1 MSTTKE
7 PAPRRHWGDEV
18 CRWLCAAAALVV
30 PVLAVLLAVVLV
42 WRSLPAIEAVG
53 LSFFTSQEW
62 NIPGASKWEELKR
75 QPEGAPA
82 LKADEDDDLYTAPL
96 ADRIDVNQP
105 PPIGALA
112 FIYGT
117 LVSSAIAMLIAVPLG
132 VGTAAFLSELAAPW
146 VRRLGSTLVEMLAA
160 VPSVVYGYWGA
171 VVLGPWLNSL
181 SEALGGPNFG
191 GVGLFPAGI
200 ILGIMVLPYVC
211 AVAFDVCQS
220 VPKTQREAALA
231 LAATPWQTIWTA
243 VLPYARPGILAGC
256 FIALGRAL
264 GETMAVTMLIGNTPQ
279 ISLSIFSR
287 AATIPSV
294 IANELPNASFT
305 LHRSALIEMG
315 LVLFVVT
322 LLVNI
327 VSRLLLWRMAQL
339 GPPSRLTRA
348 WERLRDSLASLWP
361 MYRNAVLS
369 APTSRFN
376 KMIDVTM
383 RTLLGACL
391 VITVVPLFLILGYIL
406 HHGAAGLSWEFFTEL
421 PRPQGETGG
430 GLAHAFVGSFA
441 LVSLAALAAVPVGI
455 LGGIYLAEYRTR
467 RLGHVI
473 RFVAEAMGGVPSI
486 IIGVFAYALIIEGR
500 NSYFGW
506 AGAFALGVM
515 MLPIMIRTTEEAL
528 KLVPDRVRHASLALG
543 ATQVQ
548 TLLKVTL
555 PSAGPAILTA
565 VFLSISRVIG
575 ETAPLLLT
583 AGTNNYWAKSMNEYV
598 PSIPSYV
605 YYYATN
611 ADAYQQQQ
619 AWAAALV
626 LMILVLGLNYG
637 IRALTGKRLVLAAHS
652 D

>member
-1 MSTTKE
+1 MSAP
-7 PAPRRHWGDEV
+7 PASSPRRHWGDEV
-18 CRWLCAAAALVV
+18 CRWVSAAAALAIPVV
-30 PVLAVLLAVVLV
+30 ATLLAVVLI
-42 WRSLPAIEAVG
+42 WRSLPAIQATG
-53 LSFFTSQEW
+53 WHFFTTSDW
-62 NIPGASKWEELKR
+62 NIPAASRWEELKS
-75 QPEGAPA
+75 QTVVGEKP
-82 LKADEDDDLYTAPL
+82 ADEEDDLYSAPT
-96 ADRIDVNQP
+96 ADRIDISQP
-105 PPIGALA
+105 PPLGALA
-112 FIYGT
+112 FVYGT
-117 LVSSAIAMLIAVPLG
+117 LVSSAIAMLIAVPFG
-132 VGTAAFLSELAAPW
+132 VGTAAFLSELARPW
-146 VRRLGSTLVEMLAA
+146 VRRVGTTLVEMLAA

-171 VVLGPWLNSL
+171 VVLGPWLNSV
-181 SEALGGPNFG
+181 SEMLGGPNFG

-211 AVAFDVCQS
+211 AVSYDVCQS

-243 VLPYARPGILAGC
+243 VLPYARPGIIAGC

-315 LVLFVVT
+315 LVLFLVT

-327 VSRLLLWRMAQL
+327 ASRLLLWRVTHI
-339 GPPSRLTRA
+339 GPPTLLGRA
-348 WERLRDSLASLWP
+348 WERLRFWLSSLFPSRQP
-361 MYRNAVLS
+361 SNIAV
-369 APTSRFN
+369 TSRFN
-376 KMIDVTM
+376 RVVDVVM
-383 RTLLGACL
+383 RSFLGGCL
-391 VITVVPLFLILGYIL
+391 ILTVIPLFLILGYIVL
-406 HHGAAGLSWEFFTEL
+406 NGTQGLSWDFFTEL

-441 LVSLAALAAVPVGI
+441 LVGLAALVAVPIGV
-455 LGGIYLAEYRTR
+455 LGGIFLAEYRSP
-467 RLGHVI
+467 RLGPVI
-473 RFVAEAMGGVPSI
+473 RFIAEAMGGVPSI

-500 NSYFGW
+500 NNYFGW

-528 KLVPDRVRHASLALG
+528 KLVPDRVRQASLALG
-543 ATQVQ
+543 ATHVQ
-548 TLLKVTL
+548 TLLRVTL
-555 PSAGPAILTA
+555 PSAAPAILTA
-565 VFLSISRVIG
+565 IFLSISRVIG

-583 AGTNNYWAKSMNEYV
+583 AGTNNFWPRSMNEYV
-598 PSIPSYV
+598 PSIPSYI

-611 ADAYQQQQ
+611 ADEYQQQQ

-626 LMILVLGLNYG
+626 LMAVVLVFNYG
-637 IRALTGKRLVLAAHS
+637 IRALTGKRVVLAAHA